1 MHRNN
6 ALACAAVAAAGSTLF
21 SVSSHAALVAVSC
34 PGTVITTDREFGLTT
49 DPGTAACLDFGIGN
63 INGNND
69 AINQAG
75 YVTLDK
81 SDDLISGLLPQAL
94 TITSAVGELSGTFV
108 IDAPGYTNFI
118 VAFKSGQG
126 QLDPDWAAF
135 ALPSGV
141 TTGSWSISGQQSLSH
156 ANLYAQ
162 VVPIPAAGW
171 LLGTGVLALM
181 GVRRKNRR

>member
-1 MHRNN
+1 MTRNKS
-6 ALACAAVAAAGSTLF
+6 LAYAAMAAGAALF
-21 SVSSHAALVAVSC
+21 SVSSQAALVAVSC
-34 PGTVITTDREFGLTT
+34 PGTVITTDREFGVTT
-49 DPGTAACLDFGIGN
+49 DPGTALCLDFGTGN

-69 AINQAG
+69 VINAAG

-81 SDDLISGLLPQAL
+81 SDDLNSGELPQAL
-94 TITSAVGELSGTFV
+94 TITAAVGDLSGTFA
-108 IDAPGYTNFI
+108 IDAPGYTNF
-118 VAFKSGQG
+118 VLAFKSGQG

-135 ALPSGV
+135 TLPSGV

-171 LLGTGVLALM
+171 LLGTGVLTLLAA
-181 GVRRKNRR
+181 RRKNRR